1 MMLQMLAR
9 HSTHAK
15 QAPAIPPAAPVASAP
30 VVSPAAASTPAAPP
44 PAAPAPAQQ
53 HAMTQLRTMMP
64 PKTPQTVGSA
74 VCGALLPTIGTVTG
88 GATAGKGA
96 SGTLGRAPATSSVA
110 PVKALPTLPGAA
122 AALSAAWPAIG
133 ISGAP
138 SVPGMQP

>member
-74 VCGALLPTIGTVTG
+74 VCGALLPTIGTLTG
-88 GATAGKGA
+88 GAIAGKGA
-96 SGTLGRAPATSSVA
+96 SGTLGKFPAADSVA
-110 PVKALPTLPGAA
+110 PVKPLPTLPGAA
-122 AALSAAWPAIG
+122 AALSVAWPATG